1 MIIYAGS
8 LDVESNGEP
17 LEYPYAGKEVCC
29 HHVFGEVVK
38 VVQSPEGE
46 VDRTPFLLY
55 LVCNPE
61 LMSEK
66 IFTGLVVDCS
76 VSVVTVLITNA
87 VKEPELTVGSLGA
100 MN

>member
-1 MIIYAGS
+1 M
-8 LDVESNGEP
+8 
-17 LEYPYAGKEVCC
+17 
-29 HHVFGEVVK
+29 EVVK
-38 VVQSPEGE
+38 SPKRE
-46 VDRTPFLLY
+46 VDRTPFLLH
-55 LVCNPE
+55 LVCDSE